1 MTGLTT
7 TIQSGFARSRSE
19 ALHPRLFPDA
29 GWWCPS
35 LQSPGGTRLHDLR
48 GGNWGTLTNMDSATD
63 WVVSGGRGALD
74 FDGSNDR
81 AETTAT
87 YSGLISGK
95 IFTLSF
101 WMRTSATNTNAY
113 PFAFGSSASDTPYCG
128 FRMSTTGA
136 GTIALFFRDNA
147 GNFVVPGDAT
157 VVNNGQWNHV
167 VAVANGL
174 TAQLYVNGRASG
186 SASSIGSLGASTAN
200 RVTIGALGRI
210 SVVAFYSGLVDD
222 ARIYRDPLTLGDVRQ
237 LWQLGRGNMPT
248 VRKRRYTEE
257 AAATTNRR
265 RRLICGSNC

>member
-1 MTGLTT
+1 MLQT
-7 TIQSGFARSRSE
+7 TIQSGFARNRSE

-48 GGNWGTLTNMDSATD
+48 GSNWGTLTMMDAASD

-81 AETTAT
+81 AEITGT
-87 YSGLISGK
+87 YSGLISSK
-95 IFTLSF
+95 IFSLSF
-101 WMRTSATNTNAY
+101 WMRTTAANTNTY
-113 PFAFGSSASDTPYCG
+113 PFTLGNSANDNPICG

-136 GTIALFFRDNA
+136 GTIAFFYRDNA
-147 GNFVVPGDAT
+147 GNFVIPGDAT
-157 VVNNGQWNHV
+157 VVNDGQWNHV
-167 VAVANGL
+167 VATCNGS
-174 TAQLYVNGRASG
+174 TAQLFVNGRASG
-186 SASSIGSLGASTAN
+186 SASSISSLGASTIN

-210 SVVAFYSGLVDD
+210 SVLAFYSGLLDD
-222 ARIYRDPLTLGDVRQ
+222 ARIYRDPLSAGDVRQ
-237 LWQLGRGNMPT
+237 LWQLGRGNMPMI
-248 VRKRRYTEE
+248 RKRRYTEE